1 MIVLD
6 YALATE
12 TGEPCIEQL
21 ELRAPGFAVTRARHI
36 GCRFFD
42 HSTGANPR
50 SREWAMAVVVIEGTM
65 STTLDGA
72 PIVLEPGDVLT
83 SPTWASAPLYPIE
96 RNSVGI
102 KASFRPRSARSGI
115 DRSIVSRLSKAA
127 LSEVHDAL
135 VSAPTSDADARARG
149 CTVAEALGAHDV
161 PVFRDE
167 VDRACDE
174 VREVD
179 RAFAKLVAAAVFPL
193 ARRTTLHDLARGL
206 FRGERQVVRTSNEFF
221 RRYFASVRSYREFA
235 AGWRMAGAFALLS
248 RGSSSVEE
256 VAADVGFSSGAA
268 LCHAFKRVGVPSP
281 AVIQARYA
289 AP

>member
-6 YALATE
+6 YALKAE
-12 TGEPCIEQL
+12 TGDPCIAQI
-21 ELRAPGFAVTRARHI
+21 ELRAPGFAVTRARHM

-50 SREWAMAVVVIEGTM
+50 SREWAKAVVVLEGTM
-65 STTLDGA
+65 TTTLDDA
-72 PIVLEPGDVLT
+72 PIVLEPGHVLT
-83 SPTWASAPLYPIE
+83 SPTWSSAPLYPITKS
-96 RNSVGI
+96 SVGV
-102 KASFRPRSARSGI
+102 KASYRIGPIGSKV
-115 DRSIVSRLSKAA
+115 DRSRVSRLAKTA
-127 LSEVHDAL
+127 LSELHDAL
-135 VSAPTSDADARARG
+135 GSAPGSDAEARARG
-149 CTVAEALGAHDV
+149 CIVAGVLGAHGV
-161 PVFRDE
+161 PVLRDA
-167 VDRACDE
+167 VDRACDQ

-179 RAFAKLVAAAVFPL
+179 RTFARLVTDAVFPL
-193 ARRTTLHDLARGL
+193 ARRATLHELARGL
-206 FRGERQVVRTSNEFF
+206 FRGERQVVRTSNDFF

-256 VAADVGFSSGAA
+256 VAASVGFSSGAA